1 LVALISVAGAA
12 IGLRL
17 GVGLNVSRSAPRGIY
32 RTVGEAPLAEPLVVA
47 CPPGAVTRLGR
58 ERGYLGRGDC
68 PGRTQPRG
76 GLDGRGG
83 ASPLE
88 SDLAAVY
95 VEEVAGPAERLVRLC
110 APARSVEAGG
120 SRRRRRSSGTA
131 GSTSL
136 RRKAEPSPPRWAS
149 RCSSGPSPA
158 RPSSLPS
165 AARSTWTGIGL
176 VAARMARQAYDLS
189 LTRYDAA
196 RPRRRHGRA
205 NQPRLTR
212 DPPRSALSHA
222 PSPAAGT

>member
-1 LVALISVAGAA
+1 MWPALPSDSVSAWASTSPEALPAA
-12 IGLRL
+12 STGRW
-17 GVGLNVSRSAPRGIY
+17 GRP
-32 RTVGEAPLAEPLVVA
+32 PLEEPLVVA